1 MTLIFL
7 IKNKNGR
14 SVVVKKCKYCQSEI
28 DAKAKICPHCSK
40 KQNSIKKWIFLGVF
54 FLLFIIVFSS
64 NDNTDEINTSST
76 GGSVTG
82 EQQNN
87 SSNSVKAEKFSYEVT
102 NAYSDDYGFAYYI
115 EGIVKNNKDKDYS
128 YVQISFNCYDAEGN
142 NLGTAMDNTNNL
154 LGNETW
160 KFKAMAMFSDA
171 ENVDHCD
178 FYEVTGW

>member
-1 MTLIFL
+1 M
-7 IKNKNGR
+7 
-14 SVVVKKCKYCQSEI
+14 KKCKYCQSEI
-28 DAKAKICPHCSK
+28 DVKAKICPNCSR
-40 KQNSIKKWIFLGVF
+40 KQSGIKKWIFLVIAIF
-54 FLLFIIVFSS
+54 IVFAAFSGSEDSTES
-64 NDNTDEINTSST
+64 NNSST
-76 GGSVTG
+76 SNVNG

-87 SSNSVKAEKFSYEVT
+87 ISDVKKEKFSYEIT
-102 NAYSDDYGFAYYI
+102 NSYSDDYGFAYYI
-115 EGIVKNNKDKDYS
+115 EGIVKNNKDKNYS
-128 YVQISFNCYDAEGN
+128 YVQISFNCYDVDGN